1 MKGWGNNAGNWSLG
15 GRSHINVKSDLQ
27 GSKWPPPFSYVLSI
41 NFNRQNILLLL
52 QQISDR
58 HCQNKSIDLQ
68 FRMTV
73 TILVKTISKND
84 VKTIFYE
91 MEVLTVTLVM
101 VATLIFII
109 NLDWNMA
116 IGTLNRCDGGTHHGR

>member
-1 MKGWGNNAGNWSLG
+1 
-15 GRSHINVKSDLQ
+15 
-27 GSKWPPPFSYVLSI
+27 
-41 NFNRQNILLLL
+41 
-52 QQISDR
+52 
-58 HCQNKSIDLQ
+58 
-68 FRMTV
+68 MTV
-73 TILVKTISKND
+73 TILVKAISKND